1 MRQCLIETQL
11 IRFTR
16 KCLTKGYILDAFHN
30 LQSIGLIDFKKDG
43 LLIKCFKL
51 SAFVFPD
58 KSTKDSMN
66 FFYFIK
72 PSVEA
77 PHEVIKSVHPG
88 HLLISVSQSVSQFDQ
103 PEC

>member
-30 LQSIGLIDFKKDG
+30 LHSIGLIDLKKDG
-43 LLIKCFKL
+43 RLIKCFKL

-58 KSTKDSMN
+58 KSTKDSHE
-66 FFYFIK
+66 FFFI
-72 PSVEA
+72 
-77 PHEVIKSVHPG
+77 
-88 HLLISVSQSVSQFDQ
+88 L
-103 PEC
+103 